1 MPESL
6 VAHALSLVPSSE
18 GRRTVLALT
27 GPPAAGKSTLARY
40 LVHRVEEEL
49 GGGMAGYLPMDGFHL
64 SNTQLERL
72 GRRDRKGAPDTF
84 DAHGYVA
91 LLRRLTVETDHPVY
105 VPDYDRTLHE
115 PVAARYVV
123 LPYTRLVVTEGNY
136 LASGEEPW
144 ASAQEIYAELWY
156 VEVPDTNRERRLVR
170 RQMRGGVDVH
180 QARAWVERSDRP
192 NGELIKGMRG
202 RCTRVV
208 PGGQVPRG
216 WRDTMHRKQK

>member
-1 MPESL
+1 MPEPL
-6 VAHALSLVPSSE
+6 VEHVLSLVPSSE

-40 LVHRVEEEL
+40 LVQQVEEEL
-49 GGGMAGYLPMDGFHL
+49 GRGTAGYLPMDGFHL
-64 SNTQLERL
+64 SNVQLDRL

-84 DAHGYVA
+84 DAHGFVA

-115 PVAARYVV
+115 PVAARHVV
-123 LPYTRLVVTEGNY
+123 LPHTLLVVTEGNY
-136 LASGEEPW
+136 LACAEEPW
-144 ASAQEIYAELWY
+144 SSAQEIYAELWY
-156 VEVPDTNRERRLVR
+156 VEAPDADREHRLVR
-170 RQMRGGVDVH
+170 RQVRGGVNEY

-192 NGELIKGMRG
+192 NGELVKGMRE

-216 WRDTMHRKQK
+216 WWNTMRRDQK